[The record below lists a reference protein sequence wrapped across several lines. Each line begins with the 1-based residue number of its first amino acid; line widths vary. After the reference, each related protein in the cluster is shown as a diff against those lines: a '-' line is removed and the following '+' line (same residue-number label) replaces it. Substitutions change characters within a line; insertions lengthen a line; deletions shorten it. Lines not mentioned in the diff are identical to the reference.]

1 MKYSISKEEK
11 YTLISLEEEKLDS
24 LKAPR
29 LKSELV
35 TLFQAGTV
43 NLILDLQHVKYVD
56 SSGLSAI
63 LVANRL
69 AKEVEGQFIMAGLGE
84 HVMKLIKISKL
95 ESVLEILPTVEEA
108 VDAVFLSEIEKD
120 LGKEENEG

>member
-11 YTLISLEEEKLDS
+11 YTLITLNEDKLDS

-43 NLILDLQHVKYVD
+43 NLILDLSEVKYVD

-69 AKEVEGQFIMAGLGE
+69 AGEVSGQFVLAGLGD

-95 ESVLEILPTVEEA
+95 ETVLDILPSVEEA
-108 VDAVFLSEIEKD
+108 IDSVFLGEIEKD
-120 LGKEENEG
+120 LGKEESE

>member
-1 MKYSISKEEK
+1 MKYSIDKEEK
-11 YTLISLEEEKLDS
+11 YTLITLDEDKLDS

-35 TLFQAGTV
+35 TLFQTGTV
-43 NLILDLQHVKYVD
+43 NLILNLTHVKYVD
-56 SSGLSAI
+56 SSGLSSI

-69 AKEVEGQFIMAGLGE
+69 AGEVNGQFVMAGLGD

-95 ESVLEILPTVEEA
+95 DNVLEILPTVEEA
-108 VDAVFLSEIEKD
+108 VDAVFLREIEKD